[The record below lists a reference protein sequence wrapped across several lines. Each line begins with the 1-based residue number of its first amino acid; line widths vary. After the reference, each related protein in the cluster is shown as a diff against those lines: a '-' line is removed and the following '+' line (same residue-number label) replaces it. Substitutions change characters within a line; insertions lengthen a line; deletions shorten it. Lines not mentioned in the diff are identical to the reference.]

1 MYMDIEI
8 TILFKGEPQLTAS
21 AIANQLM
28 SDYFEYN
35 NVKAS
40 EALENYEIIE
50 FGESANDNLA
60 HHWQIASDLAFV
72 VGCGGLGAITAD
84 YTLDISE

>member
-1 MYMDIEI
+1 MDITI
-8 TILFKGEPQLTAS
+8 AILFKGEPQLSSS
-21 AIANQLM
+21 AIASQLM

-40 EALENYEIIE
+40 EALENYEITE
-50 FGESANDNLA
+50 LGESANEVLA

-72 VGCGGLGAITAD
+72 AGCGGISAITND
-84 YTLDISE
+84 YTLDIS